1 MTAFNTQSYS
11 LSRYG
16 EYSLLVSAML
26 TIMVGAAIA
35 PGLTTIS
42 TQLGVQEY
50 APLLITTPALGA
62 ILFAPLFGRL
72 IDKIGARRTLLISL
86 WGYFIF
92 GCAGAFLHGP
102 LALGVDRILL
112 GGFTAGQMAA
122 GTAVISQWFH
132 GPKRLSMI
140 AKQGM
145 AIELGGVIFLF
156 FGGLLTELHWQ
167 APFLI
172 YALALVCALFV
183 SACVP
188 KAEPLSTPQASVT
201 KPQRLPS
208 QAVPHS
214 PSVVPI
220 MAFTVMAMSL
230 FFSMFIMLPEH
241 LAGLG
246 FGEAETGYLL
256 SFISFIAVLS
266 AMLMPKI
273 VARVGNKMT
282 LVIAFVAYGLA
293 HGLFASTNVLVL
305 IIAGAI
311 AAGVGFGF
319 SIPVLNHRT
328 VEVSSEENRGKYLS
342 YFAMAVFSGQFLTSA
357 LDFIP
362 LTLTQL
368 FLVCGLLAFI
378 FAVGTKLSRFDAK
391 D

>member
-1 MTAFNTQSYS
+1 MTAFNTKSFS

-16 EYSLLVSAML
+16 EYTLLVSAML

-35 PGLTTIS
+35 PGLTTIAK
-42 TQLGVQEY
+42 QLGVEDY

-72 IDKIGARRTLLISL
+72 IDKIGARKTLLISL

-102 LALGVDRILL
+102 WALAVDRILL

-132 GPKRLSMI
+132 GAKRLSVI

-145 AIELGGVIFLF
+145 AIELGGVVFLF

-172 YALALVCALFV
+172 YALALICAFFV
-183 SACVP
+183 SAFVP
-188 KAEPLSTPQASVT
+188 NAEHSTPPQAPGYAPKTLVT
-201 KPQRLPS
+201 EAS
-208 QAVPHS
+208 PHS
-214 PSVVPI
+214 PSFVPI
-220 MAFTVMAMSL
+220 MVLTVIAMSL
-230 FFSMFIMLPEH
+230 FFGMFIMLPEH
-241 LAGLG
+241 LADLG

-266 AMLMPKI
+266 AMTMPKV
-273 VARVGNKMT
+273 VARVGSKVT
-282 LVIAFVAYGLA
+282 LIIAFVAYGVA
-293 HGLFASTNVLVL
+293 HGLFASSSLFALV
-305 IIAGAI
+305 IAGAI
-311 AAGVGFGF
+311 AAGVGFGL
-319 SIPVLNHRT
+319 SIPVLNHKT

-342 YFAMAVFSGQFLTSA
+342 YFAMAAFSGQFLTSA

-362 LTLTQL
+362 LAHTQL
-368 FLVCGLLAFI
+368 FLVCALLALI
-378 FAVGTKLSRFDAK
+378 FAFATKLSRFDT
-391 D
+391 